1 MSARHINS
9 TVRGGSVTLALGTFL
24 LAACASGSPTLEE
37 LHPERAA
44 KVHDV
49 CRNVMGFHPIE
60 VEYRACVD
68 SLMQTLEGDVD
79 QVNVM
84 SQDRQ
89 ACAAQGLKPG
99 SAAFDLC
106 VVDRDQPMPI
116 NE

>member
-1 MSARHINS
+1 MLARHTLS
-9 TVRGGSVTLALGTFL
+9 AVRSGCVTLAVSSVL

-37 LHPERAA
+37 RHPERAA

-49 CRNVMGFHPIE
+49 CRNVLGYHPIE

-79 QVNVM
+79 QVQAM
-84 SQDRQ
+84 SQDRD

-99 SAAFDLC
+99 TAAFDVC
-106 VVDRDQPMPI
+106 VVDRDQPMPT
-116 NE
+116 NQ